1 MAITRKQAEKI
12 DAILR
17 GLGVEPEHFHDWV
30 MRRVYAADDNGR
42 RITRY
47 RRVRGSHG
55 ESYVWDPEGT
65 DELPL
70 GFEAPRPPATP
81 EASRKLE
88 AAA

>member
-1 MAITRKQAEKI
+1 MAISSKQAEKI

-17 GLGVEPEHFHDWV
+17 GLGIEPEDFHDWV
-30 MRRVYAADDNGR
+30 MRRVYAADEDGR

-70 GFEAPRPPATP
+70 GYEPPRPPARL
-81 EASRKLE
+81 EAAPKLE
-88 AAA
+88 AA